1 MLAIYL
7 PGGLNAGEYPPEGTA
22 VLFVLDDLLP
32 FLTWWGAAD
41 SVLAIAWLAWRERA
55 LPRWVGALGLL
66 ALLPPLALLVV
77 FGMPGLFGVT
87 VPLWLIVTGTAMAV
101 SRRADGAAPTGRGL
115 GQRQRCR
122 HMRRAHPA
130 SSADVCPSY
139 VACHPGVAV
148 LTCR

>member
-101 SRRADGAAPTGRGL
+101 RGSAAVPMAPRRP
-115 GQRQRCR
+115 
-122 HMRRAHPA
+122 
-130 SSADVCPSY
+130 V
-139 VACHPGVAV
+139 VV
-148 LTCR
+148 